1 MPIRIRDQIVV
12 VTGASSG
19 IGRATAQAFARRGA
33 TVVLAA
39 RGVAGL
45 EAAAAEC
52 RELGGR
58 ALVVATDVGDEAQ
71 MRRLAD
77 RAMRL
82 FGRIDVWINGAA
94 VGLFGR
100 IEEVPG
106 EAVRQVIQT
115 NLLGTLH
122 GARLAVPIFREQG
135 RGVLINIASVEG
147 CLGQPYSSVYAASK
161 WAVRGVGECL
171 RMELADAPGISVC
184 TVLPGAVDTPL
195 FQHAANYTGCV
206 VQPIGR
212 PLAAAEVAEEIIAV
226 TRAPR
231 RNAFIG
237 ATGLGPLLAAK
248 WVAPGL
254 VERGVAAQVERN
266 RFQDRTAPRS
276 AGNLTQPLPGAVGG
290 GWRRAAARRRG
301 VGGRLLLPIAV
312 ATVAAVPLGL
322 LVWRQS
328 RARV

>member
-1 MPIRIRDQIVV
+1 MPIRLGDQIVV

-33 TVVLAA
+33 TLVLAA

-45 EAAAAEC
+45 EAAALEC

-58 ALVVATDVGDEAQ
+58 ALVVTTDVGDEAQ

-94 VGLFGR
+94 VGLYGR

-115 NLLGTLH
+115 NLLGTLF
-122 GARLAVPIFREQG
+122 GTRIALPIFREQG

-147 CLGQPYSSVYAASK
+147 CVGQPYSSIYAASK

-171 RMELADAPGISVC
+171 RMEVADAPGISVC

-195 FQHAANYTGCV
+195 FQHAANYTGRA
-206 VQPIGR
+206 VQPLGR
-212 PLAAAEVAEEIIAV
+212 PLAAVRVAEEIVAV
-226 TRAPR
+226 AGSPR

-237 ATGLGPLLAAK
+237 ADGIGLLLAAK
-248 WVAPGL
+248 QLAPGL
-254 VERGVAAQVERN
+254 VERGVAARVERN
-266 RFQDRTAPRS
+266 RFLDRPVPRS

-301 VGGRLLLPIAV
+301 GGRLLLPLAV
-312 ATVAAVPLGL
+312 AALVAVPLGL

-328 RARV
+328 RARA